1 MTTVSTS
8 FFGSSCASS
17 RNRAASPSAV
27 MWSAPEKSLPAS
39 GLSRRSLRRM
49 TATEAASAGT
59 SDSRSLPE
67 REAAASG
74 AAAAH
79 RTSARKV
86 PMREKPEGVLMSE
99 VLSGKE
105 PAGESQG
112 GHTEHGRRAVHR
124 EQVRHRDSVECACR
138 DELDRR
144 SPELRRLREDPVE
157 AVDELRRPFGRH
169 GRGDLLVRGE
179 QGRQEEDG
187 VGCHERNA
195 GGGRDD
201 ADEESER
208 EERGDREQDLRA
220 AQQETRVHDV
230 RLPDDD
236 EPDRS
241 NEIQEICCG
250 EQHPAAITRQE
261 KRHSSDGTGEV
272 EIHRP
277 LLLKP
282 RHQVRRREERQER
295 ADEIEEPGE
304 AGLEAQNEAVDVDG
318 AVPQLDGLSE
328 ELRAGERAV
337 HDGEVYRKGEDQDEE
352 GGKREV
358 GDERPARRR
367 LPEDFLHARGPGPHQ
382 FSLPGSGSVRT
393 RSTKTSSRLERTG
406 VSSSSSAPRA
416 RRRSTTVFT

>member
-17 RNRAASPSAV
+17 RNRAASPSAG

-39 GLSRRSLRRM
+39 GLSRRSLKRM
-49 TATEAASAGT
+49 TATEAASEGT

-79 RTSARKV
+79 RTSARKAM
-86 PMREKPEGVLMSE
+86 PMREGDFMSE

-112 GHTEHGRRAVHR
+112 GQTEHGRRAVYR
-124 EQVRHRDSVECACR
+124 EEVRYRDPVECARR
-138 DELDRR
+138 DELNRR
-144 SPELRRLREDPVE
+144 APELGRLREDPVE
-157 AVDELRRPFGRH
+157 AVDELRRPFSRH

-187 VGCHERNA
+187 VGGHERNA

-201 ADEESER
+201 ADQESER
-208 EERGDREQDLRA
+208 EERGDREQHRRA

-241 NEIQEICCG
+241 DEIHQVGCG
-250 EQHPAAITRQE
+250 EQHPAAIARQE
-261 KRHSSDGTGEV
+261 KRHPPDGTGEV

-277 LLLKP
+277 FFLQP

-304 AGLEAQNEAVDVDG
+304 AGFEAQNEAVDVDG

-337 HDGEVYRKGEDQDEE
+337 DDVEIHGQREDQDEE
-352 GGKREV
+352 GGEREV

-382 FSLPGSGSVRT
+382 FSLPGSGSART
-393 RSTKTSSRLERTG
+393 RSTKTSSRLERSG